1 LLVFRGKNSSERR
14 KRIKTHDRRD
24 EERKNGRG
32 KEEKKKKKRRSFF
45 FFFFFSFSRA
55 AAFLLFSLLP
65 FLRDFHLLFFFG
77 SIKSGTTK
85 RGKKRPEKYKK
96 YS

>member
-55 AAFLLFSLLP
+55 AAFLFSLLP
-65 FLRDFHLLFFFG
+65 FIRDFHRLFFG